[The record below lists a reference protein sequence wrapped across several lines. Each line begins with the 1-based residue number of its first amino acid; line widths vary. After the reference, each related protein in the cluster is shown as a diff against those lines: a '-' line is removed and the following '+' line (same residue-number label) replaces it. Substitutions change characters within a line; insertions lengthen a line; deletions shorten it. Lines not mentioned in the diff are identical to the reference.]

1 MISRGSLTEHVPS
14 SHHVFS
20 TPVPARFQYI
30 ESRGSGLGGNLY
42 IDWSE
47 LRVFQVISTSC
58 QRSSLSSPPL
68 SRFPPFSWVVIA
80 LRLPNRPILTRVW
93 RRIFE
98 ARHPEGKICLTIC
111 TSPSPQ
117 AVRQD
122 RAAKI
127 RNPSSSSP
135 YATPPHTGLQ
145 PISRAAADLTQHSG
159 WPSVSGLGLEVDGCQ
174 GIPES
179 QKFSLPIN
187 PDWEPF
193 CLFQPLD
200 STVTFDTALQ
210 PLTPFSLST
219 AVDTTSLLAF
229 SITRKEILLQW

>member
-1 MISRGSLTEHVPS
+1 M
-14 SHHVFS
+14 
-20 TPVPARFQYI
+20 
-30 ESRGSGLGGNLY
+30 
-42 IDWSE
+42 
-47 LRVFQVISTSC
+47 FQVISTSC

-68 SRFPPFSWVVIA
+68 SRFPPFSWVCDSPQVTEPA
-80 LRLPNRPILTRVW
+80 SSNPSL

-117 AVRQD
+117 AVSQD

-135 YATPPHTGLQ
+135 FATPTHTGLQ
-145 PISRAAADLTQHSG
+145 PIYRAAADLTQHSG

-210 PLTPFSLST
+210 PRTPFSLST